1 MAKAKQQPREETGN
15 LMIALS
21 KATTFRRF
29 SVWIIG
35 DTPLITHAW
44 SQKAKLEMLQK
55 QVGAVRG
62 GKEKRDPQADYVN
75 SLYEMGDGT
84 YGFPTTGVKN
94 CILSAAHKDKGIPR
108 STALGALWLDANM
121 VRVRPAL
128 ASAVCDMPLT
138 TIHGGDPDQPKH
150 PPLCREDMVKI
161 GAGLNK
167 VANLAYRAQFTIW
180 GMKITGKYNSAILSD
195 ETLGFLIVESGMSSG
210 LGEWRNER
218 KGMFGAFHLADAE
231 EAAEWDAFAAGKG
244 RLPLPENYKQAA
256 E

>member
-1 MAKAKQQPREETGN
+1 MTKIAKPKEETGN

-21 KATTFRRF
+21 KPTAFKRF
-29 SVWIIG
+29 AVWIIG

-44 SQKAKLEMLQK
+44 SQKAKTEMLQK
-55 QVGAVRG
+55 QVKAVKG
-62 GKEKRDPQADYVN
+62 GKAARDPKQDFVD

-94 CILSAAHKDKGIPR
+94 CILSAAHKDKGVPR

-121 VRVRPAL
+121 VRTRPAL
-128 ASAVCDMPLT
+128 SSAICDMPLT
-138 TIHGGDPDQPKH
+138 RIWGGDHEDPKH

-167 VANLAYRAQFTIW
+167 VANLAYRAQFTVW
-180 GMKITGKYNSAILSD
+180 AMRITGKYNSSVLSD
-195 ETLGFLIVESGMSSG
+195 ETLGFLIMESGMSSG

-231 EAAEWDAFAAGKG
+231 EQSEWEAFAAKKG
-244 RLPLPENYKQAA
+244 PLPLPENYRQAA